1 VCQRLGEGFA
11 MQTLLAVAIEDVV
24 GDGMGDFLV
33 CNSAGFFRIHP
44 MIAHFVAEKTSG
56 FAEGWKNLIRSIVDE
71 IESKSLLRSKRMKYA
86 G

>member
-1 VCQRLGEGFA
+1 

-71 IESKSLLRSKRMKYA
+71 IESKSLSRSKRMKYP

>member
-1 VCQRLGEGFA
+1 

-71 IESKSLLRSKRMKYA
+71 IESKSLSRSKRMKYA